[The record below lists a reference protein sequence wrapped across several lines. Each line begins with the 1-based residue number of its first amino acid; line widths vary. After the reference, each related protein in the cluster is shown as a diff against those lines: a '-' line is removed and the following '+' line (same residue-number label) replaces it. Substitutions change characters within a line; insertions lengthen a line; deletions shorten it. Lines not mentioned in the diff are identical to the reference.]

1 MVSGAG
7 LLDFAR
13 VLWHKNESYAL
24 DQLDG
29 LSERSQVGNEVAAW
43 K

>member
-1 MVSGAG
+1 MDAG

-24 DQLDG
+24 DELDA
-29 LSERSQVGNEVAAW
+29 LSERSQGRE
-43 K
+43 